1 MPEVGDSTPIR
12 DLIPP
17 PRQPGQ
23 LPTRREQRRT
33 PPASPAAPVPPPDDT
48 DDRPLIDEYV

>member
-1 MPEVGDSTPIR
+1 MPEVGDSTR
-12 DLIPP
+12 VHDLIPP

-33 PPASPAAPVPPPDDT
+33 PPASPAAPVPPSDDAE
-48 DDRPLIDEYV
+48 DRPLIDEYV

>member
-1 MPEVGDSTPIR
+1 MPDVGDSTRVR

-23 LPTRREQRRT
+23 LPTRRDQRRT
-33 PPASPAAPVPPPDDT
+33 PPTFPAAPVRPSDDA